1 MKYITCKDSIWHNC
15 NEELPSSTTDV
26 EFLDYNNNIIT
37 NGHIYVDMSGV
48 YASLKNDI
56 GYIWSSFSEYKCWRF
71 K

>member
-1 MKYITCKDSIWHNC
+1 MKYIVNKDTMWHNC

-37 NGHIYVDMSGV
+37 NGHICVDMSGA
-48 YASLKNDI
+48 YAAIKNDI
-56 GYIWSSFSEYKCWRF
+56 GYTWSSFSKYKCWRF